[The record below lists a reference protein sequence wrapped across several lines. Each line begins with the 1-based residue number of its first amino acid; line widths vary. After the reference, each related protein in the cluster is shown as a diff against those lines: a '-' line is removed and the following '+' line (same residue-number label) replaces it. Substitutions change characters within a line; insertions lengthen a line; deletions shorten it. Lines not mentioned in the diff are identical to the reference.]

1 MESLLATAIANLT
14 SPAILF
20 FVLGV
25 LAASAKADLELPE
38 GMGKALSIYLL
49 LAIGFKG
56 GVELSENAITPA
68 LIALLLAGI
77 ALSFLIP
84 FIAFALLKFA
94 TRVQPIDAA
103 AIAAHYGS
111 ISVVT
116 FMAAVGFLTQQGID
130 YEGYMVAMLALMET
144 PAILSGLILAA
155 PYLRQQ
161 GKQNNR
167 PKLRLKDSLLNG
179 SVVLLLGS
187 LAIGYLVGKPGL
199 AQVDAFVKAPF
210 YGLLCLFLLDM
221 GLLVGRRLG
230 EFRRV
235 GVALVAFGL
244 YMPLIGA
251 ALGLAVSALL
261 GLGLGEA
268 TLLAVLCASASYIVV
283 PAAMRLALPQAKA
296 SLYITTSLA
305 VTFPFNVIAGIPLY
319 FQLAMLLQ
327 GVN

>member
-1 MESLLATAIANLT
+1 MESLFATAVANLT

-25 LAASAKADLELPE
+25 LAASARADLELPE

-56 GVELSENAITPA
+56 GVELSDSTFTSA
-68 LIALLLAGI
+68 LIVLLLVGV
-77 ALSFLIP
+77 ALSFIIP
-84 FIAFALLKFA
+84 FIAFALLRYA

-116 FMAAVGFLTQQGID
+116 FMAAVGFLAQQGVE
-130 YEGYMVAMLALMET
+130 YQGYMVAMLALMET
-144 PAILSGLILAA
+144 PAILSGLILASFYMRGDNA
-155 PYLRQQ
+155 
-161 GKQNNR
+161 GSGR
-167 PKLRLKDSLLNG
+167 PKLPLKSSLLNG

-187 LAIGYLVGKPGL
+187 LVIGYVVGRPGL
-199 AQVDAFVKAPF
+199 AQVDAFVQAPF

-235 GVALVAFGL
+235 GAALVAFGI
-244 YMPLIGA
+244 YMPLIGG
-251 ALGLAVSALL
+251 ALGLGVGSLM
-261 GLGLGEA
+261 GLAHGEA

-305 VTFPFNVIAGIPLY
+305 ITFPFNVIAGIPLY
-319 FQLAMLLQ
+319 FQLAAML
-327 GVN
+327 